1 MRLISKRQ
9 KDTHQVEHRQ
19 EAVRNV
25 MVLADK
31 EKVVASIKSLTVASK
46 DIANRNPVINP
57 ETRIIKIKESQRVNL
72 HIKEMFQV
80 DTLQKMITTIKMLEV
95 VMNLTET

>member
-46 DIANRNPVINP
+46 DIANRNLVINP
-57 ETRIIKIKESQRVNL
+57 ETRIIKIKESQRANL

-80 DTLQKMITTIKMLEV
+80 DTLPKMITTIKMLEV
-95 VMNLTET
+95 VMNLIET